1 MCIHCMSEQKYFILH
16 IFPLEMYMSESEQ
29 INGCPLQFSVAPSC
43 RNRDF
48 KYREITNTF
57 GYTNNHALW

>member
-1 MCIHCMSEQKYFILH
+1 
-16 IFPLEMYMSESEQ
+16 MYMSESEQ
-29 INGCPLQFSVAPSC
+29 INGCPLQFTVAPSC